1 MQLHPYARVHAL
13 RVGLRI
19 VGTLLKPDRSDA
31 RIGPGKGPQHHR
43 SYHAYEIPASRLA
56 VAIARPSSGLHL
68 TEPLADA
75 LRHAVAKRFEG
86 LASVCARQVQVGRR
100 AFERVR
106 YIPSSFVVTP

>member
-1 MQLHPYARVHAL
+1 MQLHLYARVHAL

-43 SYHAYEIPASRLA
+43 SYHVYQIPASRLA
-56 VAIARPSSGLHL
+56 VAIARGLHL

-86 LASVCARQVQVGRR
+86 LASVCAR
-100 AFERVR
+100 
-106 YIPSSFVVTP
+106 